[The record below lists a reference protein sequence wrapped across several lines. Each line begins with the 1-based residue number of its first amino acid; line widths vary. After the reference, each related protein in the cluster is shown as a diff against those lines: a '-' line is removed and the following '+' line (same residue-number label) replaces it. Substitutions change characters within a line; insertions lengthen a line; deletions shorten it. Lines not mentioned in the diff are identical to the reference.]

1 MKNSVSKNHFS
12 RLSILGVLI
21 SLGIVYGDIGTSP
34 LYVFRAII
42 NGSGVIDDITILGG
56 ISCIFWTLTLQ
67 TTVKYVIITLRADNK
82 GEGGIFSLYALVR
95 RKAKWAFVFAIIGG
109 STLLADGVITP
120 AITVVSA
127 VEGLEMIY
135 SGISVLPI
143 VLVIIALMFGLQRI
157 GTQSLGA
164 SFGPV
169 MLIWFSM
176 LAIVGFSHLIG
187 NWHVLAAVNPIWG
200 YKLLTAH
207 PEGFLL
213 LGAVF
218 LATTGAEALYSD
230 LGHCGRH
237 NIRVSWIFVKTS
249 LLLNYFGQ
257 GAWALNNP
265 NEALTANPFFA
276 MMPAWFLLPGIILAT
291 FAAII
296 ASQALISGSF
306 SIISEAILLNFWPKV
321 QIKYPSQVKGQMF
334 IPSINFFLWASCTGV
349 ILMFR
354 ESEKMEAAY
363 GLAITI
369 TMLMTT
375 VLLGIYF
382 RSKNISPFLYIPFV
396 LLFLTIEG
404 SFLGANLNK
413 FAHGGW
419 VTILIS
425 GILFVIMFVWFKGR
439 EIKKRFLVFEKLK
452 KYDSC
457 FIDLKNDVT
466 VQKTASQLVYIT
478 MTNHADEIESKII
491 QSIFLKQPKRA
502 DRYWLIH
509 IDILDTPRTMDYK
522 VQELIPDTL
531 TRIDFHL
538 GFKVQPR
545 INLYFRKIVDEM
557 VKTGEIVIDSPY
569 PSLRKHDIPG
579 DFKFV
584 LIDRIQNYDFD
595 FKPFEQLIMDLYNA
609 IKHIGIPDV
618 KAYGLDTSSVYIEK
632 VPLQNPQNEQIHLKR
647 I

>member
-12 RLSILGVLI
+12 RLSVLGVLI

-143 VLVIIALMFGLQRI
+143 VLIIIALMFGLQRI

-176 LAIVGFSHLIG
+176 LAIVGISHLIG
-187 NWHVLAAVNPIWG
+187 NWHVLAAVNPVWG
-200 YKLLTAH
+200 YKLLTSH

-265 NEALTANPFFA
+265 KEALTANPFFA
-276 MMPAWFLLPGIILAT
+276 MMPDWFLLPGIILAT
-291 FAAII
+291 LAAII

-321 QIKYPSQVKGQMF
+321 QIKYPAQVKGQMF
-334 IPSINFFLWASCTGV
+334 IPSINLFLWLSCTGV

-382 RSKNISPFLYIPFV
+382 RSKNISPLLYIPFV

-452 KYDSC
+452 KYDAC

-569 PSLRKHDIPG
+569 PSLRKHEIPG

-595 FKPFEQLIMDLYNA
+595 FKPFEQLVMDLYNA